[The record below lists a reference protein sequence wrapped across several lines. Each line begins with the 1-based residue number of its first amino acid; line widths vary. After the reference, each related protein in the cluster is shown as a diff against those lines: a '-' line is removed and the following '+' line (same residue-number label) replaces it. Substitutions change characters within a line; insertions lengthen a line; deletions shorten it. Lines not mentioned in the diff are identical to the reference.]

1 MSDSLWLKDCQVPL
15 FMGLSRQEYWNGLPL
30 PSPGDLP
37 DTGMELGSPA
47 LQSDSLPSELATKI
61 TCQRLQCHGQQL
73 PELTRPHALSWDTTC
88 PHTWHPSPLCL
99 WPAHTLACSYVQIK
113 VFPYLKHSVM
123 SGRGDCSFKSQMPVI
138 GYWVM
143 KNQENIMPP
152 KEANNKLVT
161 DPQEMKI
168 HTLPDKEFRITILK
182 KSTEDFPGCLM
193 VKTPL
198 PMQGMWVQL
207 LVGQLRSHMLH
218 GTAKKEEK

>member
-1 MSDSLWLKDCQVPL
+1 
-15 FMGLSRQEYWNGLPL
+15 
-30 PSPGDLP
+30 
-37 DTGMELGSPA
+37 
-47 LQSDSLPSELATKI
+47 
-61 TCQRLQCHGQQL
+61 
-73 PELTRPHALSWDTTC
+73 
-88 PHTWHPSPLCL
+88 
-99 WPAHTLACSYVQIK
+99 
-113 VFPYLKHSVM
+113 M

-218 GTAKKEEK
+218 GPAKKEEK